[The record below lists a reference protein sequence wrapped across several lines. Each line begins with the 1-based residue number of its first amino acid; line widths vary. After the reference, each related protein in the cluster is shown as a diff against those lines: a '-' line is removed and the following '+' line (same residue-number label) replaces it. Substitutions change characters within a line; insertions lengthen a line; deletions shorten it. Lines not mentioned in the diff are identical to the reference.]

1 MLSVQRMVK
10 NTSWHNV
17 HRWYADLVGTRG
29 QYYHEHV
36 VLPGASKLLNFSPH
50 TKLLDLGCGQ
60 GILSRSLPKEAF
72 YVGVD
77 AAKGLIEEAKRLDKR
92 PNHRYVLADVTKEIP
107 LKEYDFTHATILLAL
122 QNMKEGDQCVKNA
135 AKHLRIDGK
144 LLIVLNHPCFRIPRQ
159 SGWGIDE
166 GKKLQYR
173 RIDRYLSPMM
183 IPITMH
189 PGQGKNSPVTWSFHY
204 PLETYFS
211 WINKAGLVVS
221 NVEEWSSTKES
232 EGKAAKM
239 ENRSRA
245 EIPLFL
251 AILAEKK

>member
-1 MLSVQRMVK
+1 MTQ
-10 NTSWHNV
+10 NTSWQHV

-36 VLPGASKLLNFSPH
+36 VVPGSFKLLELNNHS
-50 TKLLDLGCGQ
+50 KVLDLGCGQ
-60 GILSRSLPKEAF
+60 GILARQLPKDVF
-72 YVGVD
+72 YLGVD
-77 AAKGLIEEAKRLDKR
+77 AAKGLIEEAKKLDKR
-92 PNHRYVLADVTKEIP
+92 PNHRYLVADVTHEIP

-122 QNMKEGDQCVKNA
+122 QNMKEGHGCITTA
-135 AKHLRIDGK
+135 AKHLGPKGK
-144 LLIVLNHPCFRIPRQ
+144 LLVVLNHPCFRIPRQ
-159 SGWGIDE
+159 SGWGVDE
-166 GKKLQYR
+166 GKKLQFR
-173 RIDRYLSPMM
+173 RIDRYLSPMV

-189 PGQGKNSPVTWSFHY
+189 PGQQKNSPVTWSFHY
-204 PLETYFS
+204 PLETYIQ
-211 WINKAGLVVS
+211 WIADAGLSVTALK
-221 NVEEWSSTKES
+221 EWASTKES